1 MPPHEFDGQRY
12 SDEIAWLKECYVHGA
27 VIATA
32 CSGAMLLAEAGLLN
46 GHDATT
52 HWAYCDVM
60 SRRYKAVRVHAQRA
74 WSYRAMHSDSSWQGE
89 ARPGSI
95 LRCSLLRARAA
106 WKLPCRWHD

>member
-1 MPPHEFDGQRY
+1 VPPDEFDGQRY

-52 HWAYCDVM
+52 HWPT
-60 SRRYKAVRVHAQRA
+60 
-74 WSYRAMHSDSSWQGE
+74 AM
-89 ARPGSI
+89 
-95 LRCSLLRARAA
+95 C
-106 WKLPCRWHD
+106 